1 MKRNMMRK
9 NLLST
14 IRCSLGR
21 FLAIVAIVALG
32 AAIFVGLR
40 ITKTDMVTTGQ
51 IFTDEQNMFD
61 LRLISTYGWTQ
72 KDVDAV
78 KALSGVED
86 AEGSIYMDAYGRIG
100 KNSEDSI
107 YRLHAIPDAVNR
119 VHLLGGRMP
128 EKPDECLVDGHY
140 ASDAVLGK
148 KVTISQI
155 NDEDLLGSL
164 NYHEYTVVGYV
175 STPLYMD
182 INRGSTS
189 LGGGTVNTYLY
200 LPRDAFSMDYFT
212 EIFVTLTGDFTIYSE
227 EYSNT
232 MEEMAD
238 ILEPLLLP
246 MAEERAEQVI
256 RDAQQQLADGKKEY
270 AEGVQ
275 EFRDAKA
282 EVLQELADALQ
293 KLQDGQ
299 AEIEENRLTL
309 EDGQTQLEAGQAA
322 IDENLASIAAGRI
335 ELEKQKTAVYNQLAQ
350 ANEELLK
357 NYKTVTAAQRELRN
371 GLKQLNSGLKQLEN
385 GIAQIE
391 SGLTQIELGLAQ
403 LDLAIRSSETN
414 IQKTQAALDAAKQA
428 PIPNEETIAR
438 LEERLAEQ
446 TAELDGLLQQRQ
458 ELLDTQAQ
466 LQAQLPELQQQRQ
479 DLLVQKAELEETQ
492 AQLDDALETINAGFV
507 EAEQGKAQA
516 DAQFAAAQAQ
526 LDAGELEIQSAQ
538 AELNAK
544 KTELEA
550 GQRALEEAQAEL
562 DAGWEEY
569 ESGKAEAEAELADA
583 EDKLNEA
590 AQDLKDAEAKIAD
603 MGEPEVYVLTRD
615 TNMGYVALDNNSDI
629 VYSISKIFPVF
640 FILIAALVCVT
651 TMTRMVD
658 EERTQIGTLKAL
670 GYSRWSI
677 MSKYLAYAVIATV
690 AGCALGVLIG
700 STFFP
705 WLLWTAYKILFN
717 ILPGVVMTV
726 DWPLCIGITLAYTAV
741 TAFVTWYCCRRELKE
756 VPSELIRPKAPT
768 SGKKI
773 FLEYLPFW
781 NRIGFLNKVT
791 LRNIFRYRQRLLMML
806 VGIGGCTALL
816 VTGFGLRD
824 SVMGVADYHFGE
836 VALYSMEVYFSGGQS
851 EQAQQAFREELGDQ
865 AQKVGFFHQSSGEI
879 SFRDQLRDIYVVVSD
894 ETIQSFISFHDG
906 EEMLTMPGEGEAL
919 LSIGMAEMMGI
930 DVGDT
935 VTVRNSDRE
944 ELTVTVSGIYD
955 NNVYNYVIVTPETAE
970 AQWGYC
976 PESQMAYVLTAEGRS
991 DHSVSAAISK
1001 MDGVMN
1007 VAVSED
1013 LLENVNSMLEAM
1025 NMLIATIVVFAG
1037 LLAATV
1043 LYNLTNINIKERIR
1057 EIATIKV
1064 LGFRAEETGAY
1075 VFKENIVLTVMG
1087 MILGLPMGKWLLEF
1101 VMANIKIDMVWF
1113 SARIGVLSYVFAAV
1127 LTIVCA
1133 VIVDM
1138 VFYKK
1143 LDEIN
1148 MAEALK
1154 SVE

>member
-1 MKRNMMRK
+1 MMRK
-9 NLLST
+9 NLLTT
-14 IRCSLGR
+14 IRRSMGR
-21 FLAIVAIVALG
+21 FIAIVAIVALG
-32 AAIFVGLR
+32 TAIFVGLR

-51 IFTDEQNMFD
+51 IFMDKQNMFD

-86 AEGSIYMDAYGRIG
+86 AEGSIYLDAYGRIG
-100 KNSEDSI
+100 KTSEDSI
-107 YRLHAIPDAVNR
+107 YRLHAIPDTVNQ

-128 EKPDECLVDGHY
+128 EKSDECLVDGHY
-140 ASDAVLGK
+140 ASDEVLGK
-148 KVTISQI
+148 KVTISEI
-155 NDEDLLGSL
+155 NDEDLLDSL

-182 INRGSTS
+182 MNRGSTS
-189 LGGGTVNTYLY
+189 LGGGKVNTYLY
-200 LPRDAFSMDYFT
+200 LPRDAFNMDYFT
-212 EIFVTLTGDFTIYSE
+212 EIYVTLDGDFSAYSE
-227 EYSNT
+227 EFSDT
-232 MEEMAD
+232 MDAMAD
-238 ILEPLLLP
+238 ILEPQLLP
-246 MAEERAEQVI
+246 MAQERAQQVI
-256 RDAQQQLADGKKEY
+256 LDAKQQLADGKKEY
-270 AEGVQ
+270 TEGLL
-275 EFRDAKA
+275 EFWDAKK
-282 EVLQELADALQ
+282 EVLQELEDALQ

-299 AEIEENRLTL
+299 AEIDENRRTL
-309 EDGQTQLEAGQAA
+309 EDGQAQLEDGQAA
-322 IDENLASIAAGRI
+322 IDENLASIAAGRV

-350 ANEELLK
+350 ANEELLA

-371 GLKQLNSGLKQLEN
+371 GMKQLNDGLSQLED

-391 SGLTQIELGLAQ
+391 SGLSQIEQGLRQ
-403 LDLAIRSSETN
+403 LDMLIGLSDAG
-414 IQKTQAALDAAKQA
+414 IQTTQAALDAAKQS
-428 PIPNEETIAR
+428 PVPNEETIAR
-438 LEERLAEQ
+438 LEERLASQ
-446 TAELDGLLQQRQ
+446 TAEREGLLQQRQ

-466 LQAQLPELQQQRQ
+466 LQAQLPELQQQRES
-479 DLLVQKAELEETQ
+479 LLTQKAELEETQ
-492 AQLDDALETINAGFV
+492 AQLEDALDTINAGFV
-507 EAEQGKAQA
+507 EVEQSKTQA

-526 LDAGELEIQSAQ
+526 LDAGELELQSAQ
-538 AELNAK
+538 ITLNVK
-544 KTELEA
+544 KAELEA
-550 GQRALEEAQAEL
+550 GKQALEEAQAEL

-569 ESGKAEAEAELADA
+569 ESGKAEAEAELAEVEAELNDA
-583 EDKLNEA
+583 ARDLVKAEEDIA
-590 AQDLKDAEAKIAD
+590 A
-603 MGEPEVYVLTRD
+603 MGEPDVYVLTRD
-615 TNMGYVALDNNSDI
+615 TNMGYMALDSNSDI
-629 VYSISKIFPVF
+629 VFSISKIFPVF
-640 FILIAALVCVT
+640 FILIAALVCIT

-677 MSKYLAYAVIATV
+677 MNKYLSYAVIATV

-705 WLLWTAYKILFN
+705 WLLWNAYKILFN

-726 DWPLCIGITLAYTAV
+726 DWPLSIGIALAYTAV
-741 TAFVTWYCCRRELKE
+741 TALVTWYCCRRELKE
-756 VPSELIRPKAPT
+756 VPAELIRPKAPT

-791 LRNIFRYRQRLLMML
+791 TRNIFRYRQRLLMML

-824 SVMGVADYHFGE
+824 SVMGIAEYHFGE

-851 EQAQQAFREELGDQ
+851 EEAQEAFREKLGDQ
-865 AQKVGFFHQSSGEI
+865 AEQVGFFHQSSGEI
-879 SFRDQLRDIYVVVSD
+879 SFRDQLRDIYVVIADDSI
-894 ETIQSFISFHDG
+894 ESFISFHDG
-906 EEMLTMPGEGEAL
+906 EGMLTMPGEGEAL

-930 DVGDT
+930 DVGDSI
-935 VTVRNSDRE
+935 TVRNSDRE

-955 NNVYNYVIVTPETAE
+955 NNVYNYVIVTPETAQ
-970 AQWGYC
+970 ARLGYC

-991 DHSVSAAISK
+991 DHAVSAAISK

-1007 VAVSED
+1007 VSVSED

-1025 NMLIATIVVFAG
+1025 NMLIATIVIFAG

-1087 MILGLPMGKWLLEF
+1087 MILGLPMGKLLLEF

-1138 VFYKK
+1138 VFYRK